1 MAAFGAFA
9 RAATYKSR
17 STVISGVSGV
27 TTSRSAA
34 SVNPR
39 RLKDAFPEACR
50 LSTTTSLLISI
61 SDRNVSKN
69 LDRWGS
75 PC

>member
-9 RAATYKSR
+9 RAATYRSR
-17 STVISGVSGV
+17 STVISGVSAV

-34 SVNPR
+34 SVSPS
-39 RLKDAFPEACR
+39 RLKDAFPEASR
-50 LSTTTSLLISI
+50 LATTISLLISI

-75 PC
+75 AC